1 MGILRRNHSHIKPE
15 TLSEFLDGR
24 LTGAAAAIV
33 ERRVLE
39 CAECQEE
46 LDSLRSTVGI
56 LRSIEDPVPRRS
68 FVLDA
73 PPHVRTERGLGHR
86 SPVSL
91 IPQWVYAGAAAMA
104 ALVLA
109 VLVSADVIGLLSPG
123 YARVEQ
129 TSVESVGV
137 EESFQGVRD
146 LVVAAAKESAATA
159 AGMAPPATIV
169 PGQPDVQPMPT
180 GGPSG
185 LLVGEGGEGAAVT
198 ADQPEAAPLAS
209 ADSTQT
215 PPPQP
220 VPEREIVRES
230 ATTLSPT
237 AAPQAAQAKSPA
249 MAAEAMAAPY
259 APQPEGLAVPEPTP
273 TVVSSRPEGRGGDE
287 ITVAKEVKK
296 TSGQGRE
303 PVGTTTA
310 ARQTTVVPKPTWTPV
325 LPAPTNTLSPTPT
338 DPPPTPEHT
347 PTATRPTPVPTQA
360 PAPTPTADLDQTFDH
375 SQQRDTQVQ
384 SATSRERPRTNR
396 VWRILEWAAAGLAL
410 VFLAVFLVR
419 WKASR
424 STPGF

>member
-1 MGILRRNHSHIKPE
+1 MRILRRNHSHIKPE

-129 TSVESVGV
+129 TSVESAAV
-137 EESFQGVRD
+137 EQSFHGVRE
-146 LVVAAAKESAATA
+146 LVVTAEKESAATA
-159 AGMAPPATIV
+159 AGMAPPATIA

-249 MAAEAMAAPY
+249 MAAEAMPAPY
-259 APQPEGLAVPEPTP
+259 TPQPAAMAVPEPTP
-273 TVVSSRPEGRGGDE
+273 TVVSSRPEAHGGDE

-296 TSGQGRE
+296 TRAQSRE
-303 PVGTTTA
+303 PVGATAA

-360 PAPTPTADLDQTFDH
+360 PAPTPRAELDQTLDH
-375 SQQRDTQVQ
+375 SQEHDTQLQ

>member
-1 MGILRRNHSHIKPE
+1 MRILRRNHSHIKPE

-24 LTGAAAAIV
+24 LTGAAAAKV
-33 ERRVLE
+33 ERRLLE

-56 LRSIEDPVPRRS
+56 LRSVEDPVPRRS

-73 PPHVRTERGLGHR
+73 PPQVRTERAPGHR

-109 VLVSADVIGLLSPG
+109 VLVSADVTGLLSPG
-123 YARVEQ
+123 HARVEQ
-129 TSVESVGV
+129 TSVGSATV
-137 EESFQGVRD
+137 EDSFQGVRE
-146 LVVAAAKESAATA
+146 LVVTAEEESAATA
-159 AGMAPPATIV
+159 AGMAHPATIA
-169 PGQPDVQPMPT
+169 PGQSDVQPIST
-180 GGPSG
+180 GGASG
-185 LLVGEGGEGAAVT
+185 LLVGEGAAVT
-198 ADQPEAAPLAS
+198 ADQPEAAPLTS

-215 PPPQP
+215 PIPQS

-230 ATTLSPT
+230 ATALSPT

-259 APQPEGLAVPEPTP
+259 TSQPAAMAVPEPTP
-273 TVVSSRPEGRGGDE
+273 AVVSSRPEAHGGDE

-296 TSGQGRE
+296 TRGQSRE
-303 PVGTTTA
+303 PVGATAA

-325 LPAPTNTLSPTPT
+325 VPTPTNTLSPTPT
-338 DPPPTPEHT
+338 NPPPTPKHT

-360 PAPTPTADLDQTFDH
+360 PAPTPRAELDQTLDH
-375 SQQRDTQVQ
+375 SQEHDTQVQ
-384 SATSRERPRTNR
+384 SATSREGPRTNPA
-396 VWRILEWAAAGLAL
+396 WRILEWAAAGLAL
-410 VFLAVFLVR
+410 VFLAAFLVR